1 MVKTKRENVRAGRLA
16 WLESTSMAKSP
27 APPLFSLGQ
36 CARKGAMHTKL
47 NRGCDR
53 KTRGGIAMKNQLR
66 WDFPRVLVVVL
77 VIVGIVTAAL
87 NATLGGFT
95 PIMWFLLAL
104 VVLLIITCH
113 EIMRIRI
120 SLESKNP

>member
-1 MVKTKRENVRAGRLA
+1 MSLKLARAVITLY
-16 WLESTSMAKSP
+16 KF
-27 APPLFSLGQ
+27 FSISLVLGIEF
-36 CARKGAMHTKL
+36 HPNTKL
-47 NRGCDR
+47 NRDCYR

-87 NATLGGFT
+87 NVTFGGFT

-113 EIMRIRI
+113 EVMRIRI